1 MRHNRKRYDY
11 HYRVND
17 WVMVTKYDPTKGQ
30 ERLHGPYPIT
40 EVRTNGTV
48 VIKRDNEGYLE
59 ETFNIRKL
67 QPYKG
72 PPVNQIDMDGDEV
85 TNLFVESS
93 NEIARYLSDYS

>member
-1 MRHNRKRYDY
+1 
-11 HYRVND
+11 
-17 WVMVTKYDPTKGQ
+17 MVTKYDPTKGQ

-48 VIKRDNEGYLE
+48 RIKRDNTGYLE

-72 PPVNQIDMDGDEV
+72 PPVNQINEDNEANV
-85 TNLFVESS
+85 VSLFVEKSQ
-93 NEIARYLSDYS
+93 EFARQLCYAY